1 MKKGYLTSI
10 ILLAA
15 MTIATVESCKK
26 PNTNTDDTG
35 GNGGG
40 GGGGTNPV
48 VMTEYDLPHPAFY
61 PQAVIPDNNKMYE
74 ERIELGK
81 QLFFDTRLSNDGSN
95 CASCH
100 EPQFGFSKNGV
111 SPNPPDNGLTSLPLI
126 NLAWY
131 NTFFWNGRITGT
143 LEDVM
148 LSELTN
154 RFNTDM
160 VKMNAIEEYRT
171 MFKQY
176 YDVDELT
183 AETVALPLAQ
193 YMRYLV
199 SKDTRDEAYTKGQG
213 SLTAEELA
221 GRYIFFTEV
230 SKGGADCFHCHV
242 NIITTDNLM
251 HNNGLDS
258 TYTKEMDKGLYNI
271 TKDPNDLGKF
281 RTPSLRNV
289 ALRTN
294 FMHDGRFTTLEEVVN
309 FYDHGVNMVSNVD
322 PLMTKPDKINGLNL
336 TEEKKKQLVAYLKT
350 LTDTVMVNNPNYR
363 Q

>member
-1 MKKGYLTSI
+1 MKKRQLSL
-10 ILLAA
+10 ILLLSAVIFTA
-15 MTIATVESCKK
+15 VESCKK
-26 PNTNTDDTG
+26 PSNNNPDDG
-35 GNGGG
+35 NNNGGIE
-40 GGGGTNPV
+40 PV
-48 VMTEYDLPHPAFY
+48 EMTAYDLPHPTFY
-61 PQAVIPDNNKMYE
+61 PKAVIPDNNKMYV

-81 QLFFDTRLSNDGSN
+81 KLFFDTRLSNDGSN
-95 CASCH
+95 CAGCH
-100 EPQFGFSKNGV
+100 EPQYGFSKNGV

-148 LSELTN
+148 LSEITI
-154 RFNTDM
+154 RFKTDIA
-160 VKMNAIEEYRT
+160 KINAIDEYKI

-176 YDVDELT
+176 YDVDEIT
-183 AETVALPLAQ
+183 AENMALPLAQ

-199 SKDTRDEAYTKGQG
+199 SKDNRDEAYIKGQG
-213 SLTAEELA
+213 TLTADEEA
-221 GRYIFFTEV
+221 GRLIFFSEV
-230 SKGGADCFHCHV
+230 EKGGADCFHCHV

-258 TYTKEMDKGLYNI
+258 VYNKEMDKGLYNI
-271 TKDPNDLGKF
+271 TKDPKDLGKF
-281 RTPSLRNV
+281 RTPNLRNV
-289 ALRTN
+289 ALRTH

-309 FYDHGVNMVSNVD
+309 FYDHGVNMVSNID

-336 TEEKKKQLVAYLKT
+336 TEKKKQQLIAYLKT
-350 LTDTVMVNNPNYR
+350 LTDSVMINDPKYR